1 MYAIIESGG
10 KQFKV
15 EEGSVINVEKLNDE
29 PGAKVEFPVLML
41 VDGDKTEIG
50 QPTLK
55 VKVEGEVTGQ
65 RKAKKLTILKYKAKK
80 DNCKKRGHRQPYTV
94 VKITKIG

>member
-1 MYAIIESGG
+1 MYAIIEAGG

-15 EEGSVINVEKLNDE
+15 EEGSVINVEKLN
-29 PGAKVEFPVLML
+29 GADGSKVEFPVLMTA
-41 VDGDKTEIG
+41 DGDKIEIG
-50 QPTLK
+50 EPRLK
-55 VKVEGEVTGQ
+55 IVAQGEIMGQ
-65 RKAKKLTILKYKAKK
+65 RKANKVTILKYKAKK

>member
-15 EEGSVINVEKLNDE
+15 EEGSIINVEKLNDE
-29 PGAKVEFPVLML
+29 NGAKVEFPVLMI

-55 VKVEGEVTGQ
+55 VKAEGEVMGQ

>member
-15 EEGSVINVEKLNDE
+15 EEGSVINVEKLDE
-29 PGAKVEFPVLML
+29 ENGAKVEFPVLMT

-50 QPTLK
+50 QPLLK
-55 VKVEGEVTGQ
+55 VKAEGEVMGQ
-65 RKAKKLTILKYKAKK
+65 RKAKKLIILKYKAKK